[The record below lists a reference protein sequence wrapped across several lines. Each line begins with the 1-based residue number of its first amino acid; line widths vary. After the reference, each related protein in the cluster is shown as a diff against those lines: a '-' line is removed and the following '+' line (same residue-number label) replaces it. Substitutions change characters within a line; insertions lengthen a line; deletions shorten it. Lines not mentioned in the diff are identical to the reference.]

1 MNEKYFRIYKKLN
14 FDDVREH
21 LLIYGDLS
29 ASCSKCKALD
39 IKLDATQCPSCQ
51 TPFKYIAFRNVKQ
64 HWPKLSRIMEARPEV
79 FLVDFDDYMRIMGQ
93 VKAEEFL
100 K

>member
-1 MNEKYFRIYKKLN
+1 MSEKFLRIYKK
-14 FDDVREH
+14 FDFHHIQEH

-39 IKLDATQCPSCQ
+39 IKLDAAQCPSCH
-51 TPFKYIAFRNVKQ
+51 TEFNYIAFRNIRQ
-64 HWPKLSRIMEARPEV
+64 HLPKVHKIMEERPDIQM
-79 FLVDFDDYMRIMGQ
+79 VDFEDYTRIMGQ

>member
-1 MNEKYFRIYKKLN
+1 MNEKFVRVYKKLD
-14 FDDVREH
+14 FHHVRDH

-39 IKLDATQCPSCQ
+39 IKLDAAQCPSCK
-51 TPFKYIAFRNVKQ
+51 TEFNYIAFRNVKQ
-64 HWPKLSRIMEARPEV
+64 HLPKLQKISQERPDV
-79 FLVDFDDYMRIMGQ
+79 QMVDFEDYTRIHGQ
-93 VKAEEFL
+93 LKAEEFL